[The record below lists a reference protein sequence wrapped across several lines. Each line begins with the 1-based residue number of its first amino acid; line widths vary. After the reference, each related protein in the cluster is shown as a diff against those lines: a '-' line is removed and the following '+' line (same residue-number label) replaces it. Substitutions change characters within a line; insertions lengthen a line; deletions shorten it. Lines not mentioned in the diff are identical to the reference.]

1 MRRVLRRVFFV
12 LCFALFAMTIA
23 PRSIAE
29 STKAP
34 AAAVASDAP
43 KDANKDVKKDAKAE
57 AKKDAVHLAAD
68 KLDIDI
74 EAKRAV
80 LTGHVRLER
89 GSVTVRAPAVE
100 VRYDELPN
108 VTWAKAT
115 GGVVAEVKGVRA
127 EAPEVELDLAKQTLS
142 LRGGVRVARGAGWIS
157 AESATIDLLN
167 AKVSLSG
174 VEGVLPAA
182 ETR

>member
-43 KDANKDVKKDAKAE
+43 KDAKKDT
-57 AKKDAVHLAAD
+57 KKDAVHLAAD

-89 GSVTVRAPAVE
+89 GSVTVRAPMVE

-157 AESATIDLLN
+157 AASATIDLLN